1 MKRSHA
7 FAAIGVLSLFLVPA
21 LSVLAADIDSGLRVN
36 DSTGIVHV
44 AGSTI
49 PGDSELRIKTATGVT
64 GVLLVAP
71 TDPLAS
77 KAKINTASG
86 VKALKKF
93 VGAPSMPTGLATT
106 SVTCGG
112 NVGLSWSTS
121 ASANFYTIYRGGVRL
136 ATTTALTF
144 ADSGLTVST
153 SYTYSI
159 SASNDAGES
168 ALATLTTLSSASCTP
183 SVPVISVN
191 TDPTCGGRII
201 ISWSAVPIATSYKI
215 YRNGTLATTTT
226 SISYTDTG
234 LTVSTN
240 YTYTVAASNA
250 AGDSATSTTAAA
262 LSSASCLPS
271 VPSGLGAVAES
282 ACASKKIDLS
292 WIPSNNTSSYIVY
305 RYGANTAGSVTVS
318 TTTST
323 IPGTYV
329 GEVIVD
335 TVANDGTLYRYT
347 VVAID
352 GLGHSATSSSA
363 SAISANM
370 CPPAAGPILTA
381 VSGSCLNGGNK
392 VNLSWTAVAGAT
404 GYTLYS
410 DSGIGLFS
418 AIYST
423 TTPPTAASPY
433 IRTSLNA
440 GYAETYYVLATNGG
454 GSSPIT
460 TQATVASS
468 FACQTTLNFWP
479 TSLGDGN
486 VWPTSGAYN
495 KNYLTLNW
503 NAVNASYCD
512 GSGDGNVHGD
522 VGIWGQSVPPGHIVA
537 WDPSV
542 KVGLNTTNTL
552 WTVYNGTN
560 GTPSYITHPTMY
572 SLACVNSAGQ
582 YGDNISL
589 SIRNSRDFGNGAVAG
604 ISFAPARPTSGDFTQ
619 DSGYST
625 TNHTV
630 NGIMTY
636 GCLTANTR
644 NLFEYQPQGTTTW
657 TQLNYG
663 TNILPF
669 STAGAL
675 QNQSIGLTSAGK
687 RGVWMGKFDGSVT
700 YRITCYD
707 AVDTAGY
714 TVYERTNTPYKNGF
728 SSMTYIGRDDKAYT
742 QMTIR
747 PRADS
752 TLSYPE
758 LGWFPT
764 LVQVQEALVF
774 PIYKGITDEGWAGG
788 SYTMETHK
796 YSFSCT
802 NASKGTMYRSGAP
815 FAGSVDGTVNGTTTT
830 IGSSLGTMIQTSYTL
845 KYPFQFNCDDVMTPP
860 IMI

>member
-21 LSVLAADIDSGLRVN
+21 LSVFAADIDSGLRVN

-49 PGDSELRIKTATGVT
+49 PGDSNLRIKTATGVE
-64 GVLLVAP
+64 GILLVAP

-106 SVTCGG
+106 SVACGG

-159 SASNDAGES
+159 SASNDGGES
-168 ALATLTTLSSASCTP
+168 SVATLTT
-183 SVPVISVN
+183 
-191 TDPTCGGRII
+191 G
-201 ISWSAVPIATSYKI
+201 
-215 YRNGTLATTTT
+215 
-226 SISYTDTG
+226 
-234 LTVSTN
+234 
-240 YTYTVAASNA
+240 
-250 AGDSATSTTAAA
+250 
-262 LSSASCLPS
+262 SSASCLPS
-271 VPSGLGAVAES
+271 VPSGLGAVPES

-292 WIPSNNTSSYIVY
+292 WIPTNNTTNYTIY
-305 RYGANTAGSVTVS
+305 RYGANTAGSVTIS
-318 TTTST
+318 TTTSV
-323 IPGTYV
+323 ISGTYV
-329 GEVIVD
+329 GDVIVD

-347 VVAID
+347 VVATD
-352 GLGHSATSSSA
+352 GLGHYATSSSA

-370 CPPAAGPILTA
+370 CPPAAGPILTVA
-381 VSGSCLNGGNK
+381 SGSCLNGGNK
-392 VNLSWTAVAGAT
+392 VNISWTSVAGAT

-410 DSGIGLFS
+410 DSGIGIFS

-423 TTPPTAASPY
+423 TTVPTPSSPY
-433 IRTSLNA
+433 IRSSLNA

-460 TQATVASS
+460 SQATVASS
-468 FACQTTLNFWP
+468 FACQSTLNFWP
-479 TSLGDGN
+479 TSVADSNGAPTGDAN
-486 VWPTSGAYN
+486 N
-495 KNYLTLNW
+495 KKYLTLNW

-522 VGIWGQSVPPGHIVA
+522 VGIWGQSVPPSHIVA

-542 KVGLNTTNTL
+542 KAGANNTNTL
-552 WTVYNGTN
+552 WTVYNGVN
-560 GTPSYITHPTMY
+560 GTPNYITHPTMY

-582 YGDNISL
+582 YGDNISI
-589 SIRNSRDFGNGAVAG
+589 SVRNSRDFGNGAVAG
-604 ISFAPARPTSGDFTQ
+604 ISFSPARPTSGDFTQ
-619 DSGYST
+619 DSGYNT
-625 TNHTV
+625 TNQTV
-630 NGIMTY
+630 NGIISY
-636 GCLTANTR
+636 ACLTANTR

-657 TQLNYG
+657 TKLNYG

-669 STAGAL
+669 STTGAL
-675 QNQSIGLTSAGK
+675 QNQSIGITSAGK
-687 RGVWMGKFDGSVT
+687 RGVYMGKFDGSVK

-707 AVDTAGY
+707 AVDTAGNS
-714 TVYERTNTPYKNGF
+714 VYEV
-728 SSMTYIGRDDKAYT
+728 TYSPWTTYTTYSHIGRDDKAYT
-742 QMTIR
+742 QMIIA
-747 PRADS
+747 PVASS

-764 LVQVQEALVF
+764 LVQVSEALVF
-774 PIYKGITDEGWAGG
+774 PIANGITDAGWAGG
-788 SYTMETHK
+788 SYTQETHK
-796 YSFSCT
+796 YTFSCSNT
-802 NASKGTMYRSGAP
+802 PGGGVMYRNGSI
-815 FAGSVDGTVNGTTTT
+815 FASQTVGGVPIPDYTTTGSVV
-830 IGSSLGTMIQTSYTL
+830 GSMIMTSYPT
-845 KYPFQFNCDDVMTPP
+845 KSAYQFRCDDVYTNAK
-860 IMI
+860 MI